1 MMEEEAVT
9 KRKGRK
15 NLIFSIISLLI
26 SASIFGGIPLLDK
39 YRQEHPVD
47 KECVLKSAE
56 IFESRSGT
64 RGIATSGTELKINTV
79 DCGTVYVG
87 HFVAPKKM
95 SYQDMVGE
103 LNQYKGQVVTLIF
116 PPFQWPAT
124 RDTVLE
130 GYGYRL

>member
-1 MMEEEAVT
+1 MKEEAAT
-9 KRKGRK
+9 KRQGRK

-26 SASIFGGIPLLDK
+26 SASVFGGIPLMNK

-87 HFVAPKKM
+87 YFVAPKKI
-95 SYQDMVGE
+95 SYQDMVDE
-103 LNQYKGQVVTLIF
+103 LNQHKGQVVTLIF
-116 PPFQWPAT
+116 PPFQLPAT
-124 RDTVLE
+124 GDYAL
-130 GYGYRL
+130 GYSYRL

>member
-1 MMEEEAVT
+1 M
-9 KRKGRK
+9 
-15 NLIFSIISLLI
+15 N
-26 SASIFGGIPLLDK
+26 K

-64 RGIATSGTELKINTV
+64 RGIATSATELKINTV

-95 SYQDMVGE
+95 SHQDMVDE
-103 LNQYKGQVVTLIF
+103 LNQHKGQVVTLIF
-116 PPFQWPAT
+116 PPFQLPAT
-124 RDTVLE
+124 GDYAL